1 MDIINRKEKAINL
14 FNERY
19 NCAQSIMLAYCDLV
33 NITEEFAFQLASGF
47 EGGIAKLGKTCGT
60 INAAVMLLSL
70 KYGEKNK
77 QDTENKMKKREI
89 IRNFM
94 LDFSQIHNK
103 GINCS
108 DILTEEKDKVYIM
121 HSEKCAKTV
130 SEVCDLLDKYLIS

>member
-1 MDIINRKEKAINL
+1 MI
-14 FNERY
+14 
-19 NCAQSIMLAYCDLV
+19 AYCDLV
-33 NITEEFAFQLASGF
+33 NITEEIAFKIASGF

-70 KYGEKNK
+70 RYGENDK
-77 QDTENKMKKREI
+77 QDTESKLKRREI

-94 LDFSQIHNK
+94 LEFMKNHQN

-108 DILTEEKDKVYIM
+108 DLLTEEKPNVYTM

-130 SEVCDLLDKYLIS
+130 AEVCDLLDKYMFL